1 MEKFLAIDADLCTG
15 CRSCEMA
22 CSLKHDNQC
31 SPQMSRIRI
40 QKFGDVGVSVPIV
53 CVHCGDPVCE
63 KVCPTGARMRN
74 VETGAVITNEKVCIG
89 CKSCSYACPFSAPI
103 YHPAKQKMI
112 TCDLCEG
119 DPQCARACTP
129 KALVYA
135 SKDGATMIK
144 KRRYASLLVDQL
156 KPPVAG

>member
-1 MEKFLAIDADLCTG
+1 
-15 CRSCEMA
+15 
-22 CSLKHDNQC
+22 
-31 SPQMSRIRI
+31 
-40 QKFGDVGVSVPIV
+40 
-53 CVHCGDPVCE
+53 
-63 KVCPTGARMRN
+63 MRN
-74 VETGAVITNEKVCIG
+74 VETGAVVTNEKVCIG

-103 YHPAKQKMI
+103 YHPLKQKMI
-112 TCDLCEG
+112 TCDLCDG